1 MWQIM
6 WVLEILPEWV
16 WHMLL
21 LLGVVAVVASVFLK
35 MVPFISQYSLPIKL
49 VGVAVVMLSLWMEG
63 GFANES
69 KWQARVAELEEKVR
83 VAEAKSAE
91 INTVIETVYVDRV
104 QVVTDTKIIVQN
116 NIRKSAKKMDQVC
129 KIEPEVISILN
140 ESVKKPIKG
149 DKK

>member
-6 WVLEILPEWV
+6 WVLGLLPDWV
-16 WHMLL
+16 WHILL
-21 LLGVVAVVASVFLK
+21 LLGVVAVVASIFLK
-35 MVPFISQYSLPIKL
+35 VVPFISQYSLPIKL
-49 VGVAVVMLSLWMEG
+49 IGVAVVMLSLWMEG

-104 QVVTDTKIIVQN
+104 QVVTDTKVIIQN
-116 NIRKSAKKMDQVC
+116 NIRKSAKKIDQVC

-140 ESVKKPIKG
+140 EAAKKPVKG

>member
-6 WVLEILPEWV
+6 WVFGLLPEWI
-16 WHMLL
+16 WHILL
-21 LLGVVAVVASVFLK
+21 LLGIVAVVASVFLK
-35 MVPFISQYSLPIKL
+35 IVPFISQYSLPIKL

-69 KWQARVAELEEKVR
+69 KWQARIAELEEKVR

-104 QVVTDTKIIVQN
+104 QIVTDTKIIVQN

-129 KIEPEVISILN
+129 KIEPEVINILN
-140 ESVKKPIKG
+140 ESVKKPVKG

>member
-1 MWQIM
+1 
-6 WVLEILPEWV
+6 
-16 WHMLL
+16 
-21 LLGVVAVVASVFLK
+21 
-35 MVPFISQYSLPIKL
+35 
-49 VGVAVVMLSLWMEG
+49 MEG

-69 KWQARVAELEEKVR
+69 KWQARIAELEEKVR

-140 ESVKKPIKG
+140 ESAKKPVKG

>member
-1 MWQIM
+1 MDLAYIIVTGYCGCSSQC
-6 WVLEILPEWV
+6 ILKDSTIHQPV
-16 WHMLL
+16 
-21 LLGVVAVVASVFLK
+21 
-35 MVPFISQYSLPIKL
+35 QL

-69 KWQARVAELEEKVR
+69 KWQARIAELEEKVR

-104 QVVTDTKIIVQN
+104 QIVTDTKIIVQN

-140 ESVKKPIKG
+140 ESVKKPVKG